1 MGNRDQAVTPSP
13 LIHRGNQVEC
23 KADGA
28 KVSTRVVQ
36 FIAKAKR
43 LGHRWHGWHT
53 SFHTVMSQKDVDFS
67 PANEIETDYQNT
79 SGKVIEKVLPFI
91 PDGGV
96 VGIRTSC

>member
-1 MGNRDQAVTPSP
+1 
-13 LIHRGNQVEC
+13 
-23 KADGA
+23 
-28 KVSTRVVQ
+28 VQ

-79 SGKVIEKVLPFI
+79 SGKVIEKVPL
-91 PDGGV
+91 
-96 VGIRTSC
+96 